1 MGEHWV
7 ATLALVERMRT
18 DVGRRNLEI
27 LLLLN
32 TVKGYL
38 LRIRTLEPIPEM
50 SNNLEPIPDLR
61 NNLEPIPDMRNI
73 PQIWNF

>member
-27 LLLLN
+27 LLRFFSV
-32 TVKGYL
+32 TRHIF
-38 LRIRTLEPIPEM
+38 RIRTLEPIPDM
-50 SNNLEPIPDLR
+50 RI
-61 NNLEPIPDMRNI
+61 NLEPIPDMRII
-73 PQIWNF
+73 PQIWNLENSDEK